1 VQWRLSLGVTLL
13 LFIVGRGIGIRAERL
28 APVST
33 LSTDLRHVRAVT
45 ADGLATFATD
55 FRHVLPIFAH
65 GSSALAADACH
76 VRSITADRFA
86 TFATNARHMQPI
98 PADGLAALTSRFS
111 GLLRRKLVSATFD
124 VGCFT
129 PLARDLSLPLLRH
142 RGETAPRTFRH
153 DAS

>member
-1 VQWRLSLGVTLL
+1 
-13 LFIVGRGIGIRAERL
+13 
-28 APVST
+28 VSPF
-33 LSTDLRHVRAVT
+33 STNLRHVRAVT
-45 ADGLATFATD
+45 AYGLAPFTAD
-55 FRHVLPIFAH
+55 FRHVLAILAH
-65 GSSALAADACH
+65 GCSALSADARH
-76 VRSITADRFA
+76 VRPISADRFA
-86 TFATNARHMQPI
+86 TFAADACHMQPVS
-98 PADGLAALTSRFS
+98 ADCHATLTTRLS